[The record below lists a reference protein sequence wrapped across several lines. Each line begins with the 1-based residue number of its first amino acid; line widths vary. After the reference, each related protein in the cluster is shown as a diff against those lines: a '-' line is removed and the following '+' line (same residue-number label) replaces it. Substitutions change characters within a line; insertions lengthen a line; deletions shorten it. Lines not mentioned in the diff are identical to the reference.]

1 MRYFLGVDG
10 GGTKTHVLFYDA
22 VESTFDLI
30 SGAAT
35 NYENMPNGYA
45 DLAIVLADM
54 IKPFLARYGLVP
66 SDIHSA
72 AFGMS
77 GVDTKK
83 QNQEISKVI
92 ASLGF
97 ANFVLDNDAALGIKA
112 GTSKGVG
119 ISCVNGSG
127 FNVIGM
133 GANGESL
140 LVGGMGIHTGD
151 YGGGYWFVP
160 EAIRYVHGELFRR
173 YPKSVMTTKLMGL
186 LGITCKFDLMEE
198 LHAQYFNGDQKSFA
212 LAVCKIIFSSAEEGD
227 AAAIGLLQMSGQAY
241 GESILGILDNMEFD
255 SPPEIVLTGSLFQK
269 YPKSAIIA
277 KLCAFLK
284 ENYGK
289 PFTTHALDTPSVLG
303 ALFWAM
309 GDVTAEKRAELRA
322 LMDAAA

>member
-10 GGTKTHVLFYDA
+10 GGTKTHVLFYDV
-22 VESTFDLI
+22 VEGTFDLM

-35 NYENMPNGYA
+35 NYENMPGGYGE
-45 DLAIVLADM
+45 LAVVLADM
-54 IKPFLARYGLVP
+54 INPFLARHGLTP
-66 SDIHSA
+66 AGIHSA

-77 GVDTKK
+77 GVDTKR

-92 ASLGF
+92 AGLGF
-97 ANFVLDNDAALGIKA
+97 TNFVLDNDAALGIKA
-112 GTSKGVG
+112 GTSRGVG

-133 GANGESL
+133 DSNGESL

-173 YPKSVMTTKLMGL
+173 YPKSVMTTKLMEL

-227 AAAIGLLQMSGQAY
+227 GAAIGLLQMSGQAY
-241 GESILGILDNMEFD
+241 GESILGILDNMVFD

-269 YPKSAIIA
+269 YPKSAIIDM
-277 KLCAFLK
+277 LCGFLE

-309 GDVTAEKRAELRA
+309 GDVSAEKRAELRA
-322 LMDAAA
+322 LMDAAI